1 MLIKL
6 LGIKEKSVTHELN
19 ITPTNSIENILLW
32 FQIDS
37 VFELCFDIILILS
50 IGLLCGLGFTLFYKI
65 KLLQHLNNL
74 LENIFQLY

>member
-50 IGLLCGLGFTLFYKI
+50 IGLLCVLGFTLFYKI
-65 KLLQHLNNL
+65 KLLIKG
-74 LENIFQLY
+74 NI

>member
-6 LGIKEKSVTHELN
+6 LGIEEKSVTHELN
-19 ITPTNSIENILLW
+19 ITPTNSIENMLLW

-50 IGLLCGLGFTLFYKI
+50 IGLLCVLGFTLFYKERLLI
-65 KLLQHLNNL
+65 KG
-74 LENIFQLY
+74 NI

>member
-1 MLIKL
+1 MLLKL
-6 LGIKEKSVTHELN
+6 LGIEEKSVTHELN

-50 IGLLCGLGFTLFYKI
+50 IGLLCVLGFTLFYKI
-65 KLLQHLNNL
+65 KLLIKG
-74 LENIFQLY
+74 NI

>member
-6 LGIKEKSVTHELN
+6 LGIEEKSVTHELN

-50 IGLLCGLGFTLFYKI
+50 IGLLCVLGFTLFYKI
-65 KLLQHLNNL
+65 KLLIKG
-74 LENIFQLY
+74 NI